1 MRLIVDAGST
11 KAHWQVIDDNRQV
24 QQVYTDGI
32 NLLVHSWEHIEKQI
46 CTALSEAGGD
56 SNIEAMEIYAA
67 GGIKGELRD
76 AFKRKISQRFGV
88 SEENIVVES
97 DLVLAAKALCGE
109 EAGIACILGT
119 GSNSCLWDGKQIV
132 KNVRPLG
139 YILGDEGSG
148 AVLGKKLVADWFKGL
163 LSEDI
168 SGKLSQYVGL
178 EYADVMGKIY
188 REPGGNKYLASLTK
202 FMRDNIE
209 AKEIR
214 DIVMQ
219 SFDEFVVRNLM
230 QYEGAEKLKVNFVGS
245 IAYYFKDQLVDV
257 LKNRGFAVGIIRKE
271 PLE

>member
-32 NLLVHSWEHIEKQI
+32 NLLVHSWEHVEKQI
-46 CTALSEAGGD
+46 CTVLHESGGGTKID
-56 SNIEAMEIYAA
+56 SMEIYAA

-76 AFKRKISQRFGV
+76 AFKRKIAQRFGV
-88 SEENIVVES
+88 AEENITVDS
-97 DLVLAAKALCGE
+97 DLVLAAKLLCGE
-109 EAGIACILGT
+109 KAGIACILGT

-168 SGKLSQYVGL
+168 SNKLSAYVGL
-178 EYADVMGKIY
+178 EYAEVMGKIY

-202 FMRDNIE
+202 FMLDNIE
-209 AKEIR
+209 AAEVKN
-214 DIVMQ
+214 IVMQ
-219 SFDEFVVRNLM
+219 SFDEFVVRSLM
-230 QYEGAEKLKVNFVGS
+230 QYEGAHTLKVNFVGS
-245 IAYYFKDQLVDV
+245 IAYYFKKQLVEV
-257 LKNRGFAVGIIRKE
+257 LEKRGFTVGIIRKE